1 MEKTN
6 YEECEIEVIT
16 FEGKDV
22 ICDSSLTVNGLIP
35 EFFFAK
41 AVYTKRL

>member
-6 YEECEIEVIT
+6 YEECEIEVIF

-22 ICDSSLTVNGLIP
+22 ICDSCFDGEWANP
-35 EFFFAK
+35 
-41 AVYTKRL
+41 

>member
-6 YEECEIEVIT
+6 YEECEIEVIF

-22 ICDSSLTVNGLIP
+22 ICDSCNFDGEWANP
-35 EFFFAK
+35 
-41 AVYTKRL
+41 

>member
-6 YEECEIEVIT
+6 YEDCEIEVIT

-22 ICDSSLTVNGLIP
+22 ICDSCNLDGEWANP
-35 EFFFAK
+35 
-41 AVYTKRL
+41 